1 MKLKVILFGSS
12 GMIGQGVLNECLN
25 NDLVNSVLVVN
36 RLACGITHSK
46 LKEIIHLNMFDLAP
60 SSKELTGYDAC
71 LYCLG
76 VSSAGMGEEEYNTMT
91 YELTLHVA
99 SVLLNLN
106 PGMTFCYVSGAGTD
120 STGKG
125 SIMWA
130 RVKGRTENELLHMS
144 FKAAYMF
151 RPGYIQPMKGV
162 KSKTRLY
169 RMMYSIFK
177 PFYFILKHIES
188 MVTDSET
195 LGKAMIVVASQ
206 GYEKNILE
214 SSDINSIVK
223 H

>member
-1 MKLKVILFGSS
+1 MKLKVIFFGST

-25 NDLVNSVLVVN
+25 NDLVEEVLVLN
-36 RLACGITHSK
+36 RQASGVTYPK

-60 SSKELTGYDAC
+60 SAKELTGYNVC

-99 SVLLNLN
+99 TVLLNLN
-106 PGMTFCYVSGAGTD
+106 KEMTFCYISGAGTD
-120 STGKG
+120 SSGKG

-130 RVKGRTENELLHMS
+130 RVKGRTENELLKMP

-162 KSKTRLY
+162 RSKTRLY
-169 RMMYSIFK
+169 RVMYSFFK

-195 LGKAMIVVASQ
+195 LGKAMIYVASN
-206 GYEKNILE
+206 GYEKKILE

>member
-25 NDLVNSVLVVN
+25 NDLVNSILVVN
-36 RLACGITHSK
+36 RLACGITHPK

>member
-1 MKLKVILFGSS
+1 
-12 GMIGQGVLNECLN
+12 MIGQGVLEECLN
-25 NDLVNSVLVVN
+25 NDLVEAVLVVN
-36 RLACGITHSK
+36 RMACGVTHPK

-60 SSKELTGYDAC
+60 SANELTGYNTC

-76 VSSAGMGEEEYNTMT
+76 VTSAGLGEEEYNTMT

-99 SVLLNLN
+99 TVLLKLN
-106 PGMTFCYVSGAGTD
+106 KGMTFCYISGAGTD
-120 STGKG
+120 STEKG

-130 RVKGRTENELLHMS
+130 RVKGKTENGLLKMP

-169 RMMYSIFK
+169 RVMYSLFK

-195 LGKAMIVVASQ
+195 LGKAMILVASE
-206 GYEKNILE
+206 GYEKKILE
-214 SSDINSIVK
+214 SSDINAIVK

>member
-1 MKLKVILFGSS
+1 MKLKIILFGSS

-36 RLACGITHSK
+36 RLACGITHPK

-76 VSSAGMGEEEYNTMT
+76 VSSAGLGEEEYNTMT

-130 RVKGRTENELLHMS
+130 RVKGRTENELLRMP
-144 FKAAYMF
+144 FKGAYMF

-169 RMMYSIFK
+169 RLMYSFFK

-195 LGKAMIVVASQ
+195 LGKAMIKVASQ

>member
-1 MKLKVILFGSS
+1 
-12 GMIGQGVLNECLN
+12 
-25 NDLVNSVLVVN
+25 VN
-36 RLACGITHSK
+36 RMACGVTHPK

-60 SSKELTGYDAC
+60 SANELTGYNTC

-76 VSSAGMGEEEYNTMT
+76 VTSAGLGEEEYNTMT

-99 SVLLNLN
+99 TVLLKLN
-106 PGMTFCYVSGAGTD
+106 KGMTFCYISGAGTD
-120 STGKG
+120 STEKG

-130 RVKGRTENELLHMS
+130 RVKGKTENGLLKMP

-169 RMMYSIFK
+169 RVMYSLFK

-195 LGKAMIVVASQ
+195 LGKAMILVASE
-206 GYEKNILE
+206 GYEKKILE
-214 SSDINSIVK
+214 SSDINAIVK

>member
-1 MKLKVILFGSS
+1 MKLKVVLFGSS
-12 GMIGQGVLNECLN
+12 GMIGQGVLEECLN
-25 NDLVNSVLVVN
+25 NDLVEAVLVVN
-36 RLACGITHSK
+36 RMACGVTHPK

-60 SSKELTGYDAC
+60 SANELTGYNTC

-76 VSSAGMGEEEYNTMT
+76 VTSAGLGEEEYNTMT

-99 SVLLNLN
+99 TVLLKLN
-106 PGMTFCYVSGAGTD
+106 KGMTFCYISGAGTD
-120 STGKG
+120 STEKG

-130 RVKGRTENELLHMS
+130 RVKGKTENGLLKMP

-169 RMMYSIFK
+169 RVMYSLFK

-195 LGKAMIVVASQ
+195 LGKAMILVASE
-206 GYEKNILE
+206 GYEKKILE
-214 SSDINSIVK
+214 SSDINAIVK

>member
-1 MKLKVILFGSS
+1 MKLKVIFFGST

-25 NDLVNSVLVVN
+25 NDLVEEVLVLN
-36 RLACGITHSK
+36 RQASGVTHPK

-60 SSKELTGYDAC
+60 STNELTGYNVC

-99 SVLLNLN
+99 TVLLNLN
-106 PGMTFCYVSGAGTD
+106 KEMTFCYISGAGTD
-120 STGKG
+120 SSGKG

-130 RVKGRTENELLHMS
+130 RVKGRTENELLKMP

-162 KSKTRLY
+162 RSKTRLY
-169 RMMYSIFK
+169 RVMYSFFK

-195 LGKAMIVVASQ
+195 LGKAMIYVASN
-206 GYEKNILE
+206 GYEKKILE